1 MTSTKPRNYWY
12 QLALCLFLFLS
23 APVATA
29 GTLVSVATPVGSF
42 TVELFDDVA
51 PVTVANFLS
60 YVTTGRYDGTVVH
73 RSEQGFVIQGGW
85 LSFDEQSAN
94 LMALQPDGTIVN
106 EPGISN
112 TRGTIAMA
120 KVAGD
125 PNSASSQWFINMA
138 DNTFLDTDNGG
149 FTVFGQVLG
158 DGMTVV
164 DGINQVPTYDFP
176 NLGNLPL
183 FQYTPGNVTNDD
195 LVTVEMSV
203 IETAANSLNYSTG
216 LLDIKLNAGEAGL
229 LGLSF
234 SIYSI
239 EPNVVIQALAESV
252 VILEGSVPGIASF
265 NLATG
270 NLTLPELSANG
281 EVVFRNLVFLLT
293 DAQNLLFT
301 LQSFE

>member
-1 MTSTKPRNYWY
+1 MAFTFQRNYWH

-23 APVATA
+23 APIVTA

-42 TVELFDDVA
+42 TLELYDDA
-51 PVTVANFLS
+51 TPVTVANFLN
-60 YVTTGRYDGTVVH
+60 YVVTGRYNGTVIH
-73 RSEQGFVIQGGW
+73 RSEPKFVIQGGW
-85 LSFDEQSAN
+85 LSFNEQSAN
-94 LMALQPDGTIVN
+94 LQALQTDGSIVN

-125 PNSASSQWFINMA
+125 PNSATSQWFINMA
-138 DNTFLDTDNGG
+138 DNTFLDTNNGG
-149 FTVFGQVLG
+149 FTVFGRVLG
-158 DGMTVV
+158 EGMTVV
-164 DGINQVPTYDFP
+164 DIINGVPTYDFP
-176 NLGNLPL
+176 NLETLPL

-195 LVTVEMSV
+195 LVTVEMTV
-203 IETAANSLNYSTG
+203 IDAGANSLNNDTG
-216 LLDIKLNAGEAGL
+216 LLDIKLDAGDAGL

-234 SIYSI
+234 SIFSI
-239 EPNVVIQALAESV
+239 EPSVVIQALAESV
-252 VILEGSVPGIASF
+252 VILETSVPGIASF
-265 NLATG
+265 NLASG
-270 NLTLPELSANG
+270 ELTLPKLSVNG

>member
-1 MTSTKPRNYWY
+1 
-12 QLALCLFLFLS
+12 
-23 APVATA
+23 
-29 GTLVSVATPVGSF
+29 
-42 TVELFDDVA
+42 
-51 PVTVANFLS
+51 
-60 YVTTGRYDGTVVH
+60 VTTGRYDGTVVH